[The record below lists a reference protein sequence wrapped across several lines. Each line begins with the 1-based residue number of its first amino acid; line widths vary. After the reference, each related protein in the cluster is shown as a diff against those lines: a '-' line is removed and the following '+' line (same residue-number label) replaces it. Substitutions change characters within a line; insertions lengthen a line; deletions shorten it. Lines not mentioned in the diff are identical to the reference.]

1 MGWTVNEIRLGMPK
15 WKYLKKYDAPIK
27 FIITLSFENHS
38 GKYRDFD
45 HINQTAKA
53 YTGGAL

>member
-1 MGWTVNEIRLGMPK
+1 MPK